1 MGCWGMG
8 LNQSDEYCEVYE
20 NFMNSYDKGTAVAE
34 IRQEIL
40 SQYLKEFDKDDPILH
55 DVYFALAKAG
65 WMCCDQSPEIL
76 ERVKAIIE
84 SGANLA
90 FYRELG
96 ADDRD
101 LSLRQKKLDAARS
114 KIQGKNGKRSCNR
127 NRLDNQSDMAG
138 NRQ

>member
-20 NFMNSYDKGTAVAE
+20 DFIESYDEGMAVAE
-34 IRQEIL
+34 IREEIL
-40 SQYLKEFDKDDPILH
+40 SNYLKEFAKGDPILH

-84 SGANLA
+84 SGANLE

-96 ADDRD
+96 ADDKD
-101 LSLRQKKLDAARS
+101 LALRQKKLGALLGFAANPASQAQEAAPFAAR
-114 KIQGKNGKRSCNR
+114 
-127 NRLDNQSDMAG
+127 AG
-138 NRQ
+138 AA